1 MIMASDFFASVMRF
15 SDGKNCLLKIFWMNI
30 FFCVQQKK
38 SFTFSTILLFRSDAF
53 AFLSSIS
60 NKFETQFGSKSA
72 TTAIPLAMN
81 SEFAPILASEMKKF
95 NLVEDQN
102 RLMPTV
108 EGDDEE
114 LGAGPSSSVSDNS
127 KVQRVR
133 NEVDRVKD
141 IVIASLDSVMERGE
155 RKLLFLCVKR
165 KNINIFFLLQIN
177 KEILFTFSGL
187 ELLVDKTDE
196 LGRHS
201 VQFKQ
206 RTVTLRRRMWW
217 QNKKMMLIVFLVVII
232 CIYIIVSISC
242 GGLAWPKCV

>member
-1 MIMASDFFASVMRF
+1 
-15 SDGKNCLLKIFWMNI
+15 
-30 FFCVQQKK
+30 
-38 SFTFSTILLFRSDAF
+38 
-53 AFLSSIS
+53 
-60 NKFETQFGSKSA
+60 
-72 TTAIPLAMN
+72 
-81 SEFAPILASEMKKF
+81 
-95 NLVEDQN
+95 
-102 RLMPTV
+102 MPTE

-114 LGAGPSSSVSDNS
+114 GAGPSSSVSDNS

-155 RKLLFLCVKR
+155 R
-165 KNINIFFLLQIN
+165 
-177 KEILFTFSGL
+177 L

-196 LGRHS
+196 LTRHS

-217 QNKKMMLIVFLVVII
+217 QNKKMMLIVFLVAII
-232 CIYIIVSISC
+232 SIYIIVSISC

>member
-1 MIMASDFFASVMRF
+1 MKIMACGFFASVMRF

-102 RLMPTV
+102 RLMPTA

-155 RKLLFLCVKR
+155 RKCCR
-165 KNINIFFLLQIN
+165 FFI
-177 KEILFTFSGL
+177 
-187 ELLVDKTDE
+187 
-196 LGRHS
+196 
-201 VQFKQ
+201 
-206 RTVTLRRRMWW
+206 
-217 QNKKMMLIVFLVVII
+217 
-232 CIYIIVSISC
+232 
-242 GGLAWPKCV
+242 

>member
-1 MIMASDFFASVMRF
+1 MPLLYAVVARQNVVLARF
-15 SDGKNCLLKIFWMNI
+15 SLTVGNFAEVTELILSRIDETKN
-30 FFCVQQKK
+30 KK
-38 SFTFSTILLFRSDAF
+38 MSYSSDSYMFHYICNENYGLRFLCISDEVFRRSDAF

-102 RLMPTV
+102 RLMPTT

-155 RKLLFLCVKR
+155 R
-165 KNINIFFLLQIN
+165 
-177 KEILFTFSGL
+177 L
-187 ELLVDKTDE
+187 ELLVDKTEE